1 MSEFS
6 RKASNRLRFVSRL
19 MLSVDGSL
27 ALGATHWIEGYRLGF
42 TVRTFLLSGA
52 RVKLRL
58 VLPGSKQTVDT
69 VVVIEEANSTDDW
82 AEFQCVGVFHEM
94 KPRDRSLLD
103 RWVRSQDS
111 GRAS

>member
-6 RKASNRLRFVSRL
+6 NNASNRLRFVTRL

-27 ALGATHWIEGYRLGF
+27 ALGATHWIDGYRLGF

-58 VLPGSKQTVDT
+58 VLPNSRETVDT

-82 AEFQCVGVFHEM
+82 AVFRCVGVFHEM
-94 KPRDRSLLD
+94 NHKDRSLLD
-103 RWVRSQDS
+103 RWVRSQ
-111 GRAS
+111 G